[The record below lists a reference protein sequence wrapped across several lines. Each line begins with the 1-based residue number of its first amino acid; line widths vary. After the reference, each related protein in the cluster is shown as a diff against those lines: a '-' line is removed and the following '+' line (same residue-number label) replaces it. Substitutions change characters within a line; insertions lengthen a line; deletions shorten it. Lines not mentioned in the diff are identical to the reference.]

1 MVSCLSIWKS
11 LSLEVENRWLW
22 LKPYLRSHTK
32 VDLEV
37 WEITSI
43 KRCLEN
49 FWAQL
54 NSFPIKDHPIECL
67 QHSEYIFKKRLHR
80 NIRCWVMP
88 NKYPKQNHMRL
99 GETMGH
105 ISQISCCRNLIQEKL
120 AEWNFWGLGEWRR
133 LDVFLD
139 RLFQHSSQSKKSSKS
154 LLAATQWVWSCCA
167 LLCSTPLSMSMTQPG
182 GAQNTEYVGAFFNEL

>member
-1 MVSCLSIWKS
+1 MEINRANICFFLKISYYEADIHGKPLLKIWGLVVNYYRTRRLLANMTSLWSLASQWSAGRCLSIWKS

-43 KRCLEN
+43 KRCLEK

-80 NIRCWVMP
+80 NIRRWVMP

-105 ISQISCCRNLIQEKL
+105 ISQISCCRNLIREKL
-120 AEWNFWGLGEWRR
+120 AEWDFW
-133 LDVFLD
+133 
-139 RLFQHSSQSKKSSKS
+139 KKYIPHCF
-154 LLAATQWVWSCCA
+154 A
-167 LLCSTPLSMSMTQPG
+167 
-182 GAQNTEYVGAFFNEL
+182 